1 MKKCPFCAEEIQDE
15 AIKCR
20 YCGEFLKKKSKV
32 LKCLSGCLIWIAVL
46 VLLNGLIFYFARP
59 LLEKIRYKLM
69 GLQANF
75 QQVNLPFT
83 PQGVQ
88 GMSKDM
94 GEGIRI
100 LKEYLKNDPSK
111 EVQKVNF

>member
-1 MKKCPFCAEEIQDE
+1 M
-15 AIKCR
+15 
-20 YCGEFLKKKSKV
+20 
-32 LKCLSGCLIWIAVL
+32 

-69 GLQANF
+69 SLQANF
-75 QQVNLPFT
+75 QQVNLPLT

-94 GEGIRI
+94 GDGIKI
-100 LKEYLKNDPSK
+100 LQELINNNSIKDSDKIK
-111 EVQKVNF
+111 F

>member
-1 MKKCPFCAEEIQDE
+1 MKKCPFCAEEIQDA

-20 YCGEFLKKKSKV
+20 YCGEFFKKKSKG

-59 LLEKIRYKLM
+59 LLERIRYKLLT
-69 GLQANF
+69 LQANF
-75 QQVNLPFT
+75 SQVNLPLT

-88 GMSKDM
+88 GISKDM

-100 LKEYLKNDPSK
+100 LKEYLNNDASK
-111 EVQKVNF
+111 EVGKVNF